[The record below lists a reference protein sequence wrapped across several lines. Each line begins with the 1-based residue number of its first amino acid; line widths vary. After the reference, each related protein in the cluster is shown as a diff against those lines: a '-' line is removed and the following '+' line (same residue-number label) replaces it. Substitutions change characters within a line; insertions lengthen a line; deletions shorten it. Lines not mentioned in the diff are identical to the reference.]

1 MSLSASASTN
11 FTTGSFAHS
20 LLDSWLPSDRTA
32 FTMFVPAYLRRLI
45 LSTQKE
51 GFTMKEG
58 SERTWAIYWEHVS
71 SWLMSSYNYT
81 LPFKGLG
88 SVSLCKFLKLVS
100 YAHQVCFVLLFF
112 YQKTIIVIYSGHLR
126 CICSVYQSIYLY
138 IYNMYYNKLLVFFK
152 AVLQFCSVFNYWSS
166 QTVYTLKP

>member
-1 MSLSASASTN
+1 MNNFLLFLHICANTTLLSSAFTWKESLVLLNLKDVKEFVCLSLSASASTN
-11 FTTGSFAHS
+11 FTTGSFAHN

-71 SWLMSSYNYT
+71 SWLVSLYNYT
-81 LPFKGLG
+81 LPFKRLG

-100 YAHQVCFVLLFF
+100 YAHQVCFIFLS
-112 YQKTIIVIYSGHLR
+112 KNNNS
-126 CICSVYQSIYLY
+126 Y
-138 IYNMYYNKLLVFFK
+138 I
-152 AVLQFCSVFNYWSS
+152 
-166 QTVYTLKP
+166 